1 MTCPSEAAQ
10 AHSVSTPKLREL
22 DALIERDRRRK
33 LLAVVPVAGVV
44 GAAVAL
50 QATWLLA
57 VVATGVIGVQA
68 LRRNR

>member
-1 MTCPSEAAQ
+1 MNAMSLDGARNEAGADF
-10 AHSVSTPKLREL
+10 AEL

-68 LRRNR
+68 LRRDR

>member
-1 MTCPSEAAQ
+1 MTLPSEAAR

-50 QATWLLA
+50 QVTWVLA

-68 LRRNR
+68 LRRDR